1 MVYPKKL
8 TIAIHWK
15 YSFQMSTWTFIK
27 CSSVSF
33 VVDLS
38 IRVPKRSHL
47 RRSLMKLHVFL
58 AKLFPFLAIRVFSLL
73 YILSPQS
80 LSCWRCHTYY
90 LHFSKTIFLLVP
102 RNSFMFSLPSLY
114 DWGFFFGWCCFSLP
128 SVINLK
134 LPTEKGGWC
143 TIYILVLKKHSVLK
157 VKMLVIHVFFY
168 YLASG
173 KTQ

>member
-1 MVYPKKL
+1 
-8 TIAIHWK
+8 
-15 YSFQMSTWTFIK
+15 MSTWTFIK

-114 DWGFFFGWCCFSLP
+114 DWGFFFW
-128 SVINLK
+128 
-134 LPTEKGGWC
+134 
-143 TIYILVLKKHSVLK
+143 LVLLLLAFCYKPQIANRKRWVMYDIYFGSQKTFSFESENVGHTCIFLLSGFWKNSIAKKLFH
-157 VKMLVIHVFFY
+157 VIVRCISHK
-168 YLASG
+168 L
-173 KTQ
+173 